1 MHVST
6 DDRIEREKADA
17 SDSAPSFSGSAML
30 EIDLLKTFAA
40 VHRTGSFTRAAQAV
54 FRTPSAVS
62 MQMKRLEEIVGRPI
76 FAKDGRN
83 VAFTEAGDDLL
94 GYARRILRLND
105 EALARFRCADT
116 AGVVR
121 LGTPDD
127 YATRFLPRI
136 LARFAASHPN
146 VQVDVDCRPS
156 RELAGRL
163 EAGLVDLALIS
174 SGLGCPIPITG
185 TIVHRE
191 SLVWAGARW
200 GEAHLR
206 RPVPLAVSDT
216 TCSWR
221 TKAMETLDH
230 AGIPYRVAY
239 SSQHY
244 VGQVA
249 AVLADLAVAPLPKSV
264 IEGELV
270 PIDERLLP
278 PIGSYEIQ
286 LMRAAR
292 ATGAAVEALVGHIV
306 QSFQAETEIGG
317 DRVAAE

>member
-1 MHVST
+1 MAESRDET
-6 DDRIEREKADA
+6 GAADVTVE
-17 SDSAPSFSGSAML
+17 SGPGFTGSAML

-105 EALARFRCADT
+105 EALARFHCADT

-156 RELAGRL
+156 TELAGRL
-163 EAGLVDLALIS
+163 EAGQVDLALIS
-174 SGLGCPIPITG
+174 AGLGCPIPITG

-206 RPVPLAVSDT
+206 RPVPLAVSSP